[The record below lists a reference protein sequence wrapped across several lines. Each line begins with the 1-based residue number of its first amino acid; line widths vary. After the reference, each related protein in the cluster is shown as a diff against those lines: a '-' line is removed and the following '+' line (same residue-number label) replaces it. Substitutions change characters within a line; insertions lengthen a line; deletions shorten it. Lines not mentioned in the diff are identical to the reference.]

1 MTINGM
7 MWRFALAY
15 FAGVLAVGSLLHRLG
30 IDGGGWAN
38 LAVLAACVTWICR
51 AYGKANGE
59 YFDSSQEISVVFG
72 LLGIDLVLQALL
84 TGLSVNANLQAG
96 PFVLILVAV
105 GAMHLLGIYIFVKFT
120 GRSLEA

>member
-1 MTINGM
+1 M

-15 FAGVLAVGSLLHRLG
+15 LAGVLAVGFLLHRLG

-38 LAVLAACVTWICR
+38 LAVLAACVTGVCR
-51 AYGKANGE
+51 AYGRANGE
-59 YFDSSQEISVVFG
+59 YFDSSEEISVVFG
-72 LLGIDLVLQALL
+72 LLAIDLVLQALV

-96 PFVLILVAV
+96 PFVLILIAV